1 MSQLSK
7 KPSKQPSKQPLN
19 QSLNQPEPP
28 QRPSSKPSVGEFI
41 KHEWRLLL
49 VAVQFLTRL
58 PVPQFANYN
67 PQWLHQSSRH
77 FPGVGLLVGLLCA
90 GVFWLGSILFTPL
103 VAGVISTAFGIKLTG
118 AFHEDGLADSCDG
131 LGGGLTRERTLEIM
145 KDSRLGAYGVLGLV
159 SALLIKISLLASM
172 PLSVAIV
179 ALIIGHTASRLLCI
193 SLLALLP
200 YGGEIEHAK
209 AKPMAQQLTPF
220 QGLLSSAWLLLA
232 GVLVVLLF
240 PATVQQIGIWQ
251 WLLALLLGIV
261 ATDYM
266 RRLLHRRLEGYTGDG
281 LGATQQLSEI
291 AIYIGLAASIPLI

>member
-1 MSQLSK
+1 ML
-7 KPSKQPSKQPLN
+7 QPSDNPESPKNAESRLALI
-19 QSLNQPEPP
+19 QS
-28 QRPSSKPSVGEFI
+28 I
-41 KHEWRLLL
+41 KYEWRLLL

-58 PVPQFANYN
+58 PIPQFANYN

-77 FPGVGLLVGLLCA
+77 FPGVGLLVGLICA
-90 GVFWLGSILFTPL
+90 SVFWLGSLLFTPL
-103 VAGVISTAFGIKLTG
+103 VAAVISTAFGIRLTG

-131 LGGGLTRERTLEIM
+131 LGGGLTRARTLTIM
-145 KDSRLGAYGVLGLV
+145 KDSRLGTYGVLGLV

-179 ALIIGHTASRLLCI
+179 ALIIGHTLSRLLCI

-209 AKPMAQQLTPF
+209 AKPMAQQLTPL
-220 QGLLSSAWLLLA
+220 QGLLSSGWLILA
-232 GVLVVLLF
+232 GLLVVLLL
-240 PATVQQIGIWQ
+240 PNAVQQIGIWQ
-251 WLLALLLGIV
+251 WSLALLLGIV

-266 RRLLHRRLEGYTGDG
+266 RRLLRRRLDGYTGDG

-291 AIYIGLAASIPLI
+291 AIYIGLAASNPFI

>member
-7 KPSKQPSKQPLN
+7 KPSKQPLN

-28 QRPSSKPSVGEFI
+28 QQPSSKPSVGEFI

-145 KDSRLGAYGVLGLV
+145 KDSRLGTYGVLGLV

-240 PATVQQIGIWQ
+240 PNTVQQIGIWQ

-266 RRLLHRRLEGYTGDG
+266 RRLLRRRLEGYTGDG

>member
-7 KPSKQPSKQPLN
+7 KPSKQP
-19 QSLNQPEPP
+19 LNQPEPL
-28 QRPSSKPSVGEFI
+28 QQPSSKPSVGEFI

-220 QGLLSSAWLLLA
+220 QGLLSSGWLLLA

-240 PATVQQIGIWQ
+240 PNTVQQIGIWQ

>member
-7 KPSKQPSKQPLN
+7 KPSKQPLN

-28 QRPSSKPSVGEFI
+28 QQPSSKPSVGEFI

-103 VAGVISTAFGIKLTG
+103 VAAVISTAFGIKLTG

-131 LGGGLTRERTLEIM
+131 LGGGLTREHTLEIM
-145 KDSRLGAYGVLGLV
+145 KDSRLGTYGVLGLV

-193 SLLALLP
+193 SLLTLLP

-220 QGLLSSAWLLLA
+220 QGLLSSGWLLLA

-240 PATVQQIGIWQ
+240 PVTVQQIGIWQ

-266 RRLLHRRLEGYTGDG
+266 RRLLYRRLEGYTGDG

>member
-7 KPSKQPSKQPLN
+7 KPSKQPLN

-28 QRPSSKPSVGEFI
+28 QQPSSKPSVGEFI

-77 FPGVGLLVGLLCA
+77 FPAVGLLVGLLCA

-103 VAGVISTAFGIKLTG
+103 VAAVISTAFGIKLTG

-145 KDSRLGAYGVLGLV
+145 KDSRLGTYGVLGLV

-209 AKPMAQQLTPF
+209 AKPMAQQLTSF
-220 QGLLSSAWLLLA
+220 QGLLSSGWLLLA
-232 GVLVVLLF
+232 GVLVVLMF

-251 WLLALLLGIV
+251 WLLALLLGLV